1 MTYRCL
7 ALMCRFTA
15 NEIYVPH
22 KKLSYQIMDFKS
34 LRVGDVDPELNK
46 TVTKPIVQADD
57 FLVYLDENYDIQ
69 WHVREVDGPVKL
81 GAVLNAVSAIELRS
95 EFLRTEERLF
105 VRIRSLAGEAVARA
119 IDDKDE
125 TAAMAAIQMA
135 EGILAKR
142 NAELSRRWYYFAAQ
156 NFVLGLFVIAV
167 FFWLTR
173 SCLPWNVLIGK
184 TAFNFIFC
192 AVAGA
197 IGAFISIIL
206 RSHNIQL
213 DAMSGR
219 LAHEMESRA
228 RILTGMVAAVAFGFA
243 TKLGWLSIFH
253 GDANSITFLAVLGL
267 VSGASERAVPN
278 FLSRFD
284 PAGTLHDDS
293 GKAKGLLHAGS

>member
-1 MTYRCL
+1 M
-7 ALMCRFTA
+7 
-15 NEIYVPH
+15 E
-22 KKLSYQIMDFKS
+22 FKS
-34 LRVGDVDPELNK
+34 LNVGDVDPELNK
-46 TVTKPIVQADD
+46 IVTKPIIQSDD
-57 FLVYLDENYDIQ
+57 FMVYLDENYDIQ
-69 WHVREVDGPVKL
+69 WHVSEVDGPVKF
-81 GAVLNAVSAIELRS
+81 GSVLNAVAAIELRS
-95 EFLRTEERLF
+95 EFLRSEEQLF
-105 VRIRSLAGEAVARA
+105 LRIRSLAGEAVARA

-125 TAAMAAIQMA
+125 KSAMAALQMA

-156 NFVLGLFVIAV
+156 NLVLGLFAIAV

-173 SCLPWNVLIGK
+173 SWLPWDMLIGR

-197 IGAFISIIL
+197 VGALISIIL
-206 RSHNIQL
+206 RSHSIEL
-213 DAMSGR
+213 DAMSGQ

-253 GDANSITFLAVLGL
+253 GDANSITFLSVLGL

-284 PAGTLHDDS
+284 PAGTLHDDR
-293 GKAKGLLHAGS
+293 AKGGRGAKQRHEASDEAPE